1 MEAASHELATRTPRV
16 IRHLRRL
23 VKHFGLAI
31 ALAGVL
37 AAATETV
44 YKSALD
50 AQRDRV
56 YAEFQL
62 AAGQHIG
69 TLRKRLDAVLD
80 LQRLLSDHVDVAGA
94 GTASDFEQI
103 SGSLMR
109 VHTFIKAIALADI
122 DDSTTPPLRFPAR
135 HVSTHATWP
144 RPGTDLAMEGL
155 VAQESLQA
163 ALRTGQIV
171 ATPLLSPEAENGE
184 GIRLFSPAGDH
195 LLGIYMHLSELAQS
209 TLWAGMD
216 PDARNMAFTIL
227 DATDDP
233 RTAPEV
239 YRDTIGDNFETAY
252 VEAIAFGARR
262 WLVIA
267 TPTPNHFELAPSAS
281 IARQRATGWAITVLA
296 ALLVAFLQTRNSV
309 IRERVRSSTAELA
322 ATNRILADTNAT
334 LQAEVAQRTA
344 SEAALRASTVLQQA
358 ILHSA
363 DYAIVLTDTDGIVRV
378 FNPAAEN
385 MLGCTADMVIGQ
397 RTPIDFINR
406 EAMARMQAAT
416 GKRGFAA
423 VLETARGLSS
433 SEPVE
438 LELTRPDGRNV
449 PAAVSIS
456 PLMDAQ
462 DGRITGYLA
471 IASDIT
477 HRKAAETRILHLAH
491 FDPLTDLPNRS
502 LLGIRLES
510 ALEAAGRFDQ
520 SLAVLFLDLDRFKNV
535 NDSLGHQAGDA
546 LLKAVSGRFQHCV
559 REQDTVAR
567 MGGDEF
573 IVVLPELESRRQ
585 AAEVA
590 ERIIEALG
598 APFDIKGH
606 RLTVTP
612 SIGIAIYPDDGSTA
626 DTLIQHADAAMYH
639 AKDAG
644 RNNFQFYESRLS
656 TLVSARLTLENR
668 LRRAL
673 ERNEFELYYQPQVDI
688 ASGSFIGVEAML
700 RWRDPDEGLVDPAE
714 FIPIA
719 EDSGL
724 IVPIGA
730 WVLRTAC
737 AQAQAWR
744 RNHLIDVPIAVNL
757 SARQFDESGLL
768 DSVADILQDTGL
780 PANRLELE
788 LTESLIMRNPELT
801 AEVLD
806 AAKALGVMI
815 GVDDFGT
822 GYSSL
827 AYLKRFPIDRL
838 KIDRSFIADIES
850 EPDDAAIAETII
862 AMAHTLRIQV
872 LAEGVETAG
881 QLRMLR
887 GWACDAYQGYLCS
900 HPLPA
905 ADMDALLRGLRAVRV
920 YGLPDVGHA

>member
-1 MEAASHELATRTPRV
+1 MPV
-16 IRHLRRL
+16 IRTLRRL
-23 VKHFGLAI
+23 LRHFGLALL
-31 ALAGVL
+31 LAAVL
-37 AAATETV
+37 AAATEAV
-44 YKSALD
+44 YRSALQ

-62 AAGQHIG
+62 AAAQHIG
-69 TLRKRLDAVLD
+69 TLRKRLEAVLD
-80 LQRLLSDHVDVAGA
+80 LQRLLGDHVDVAGA
-94 GTASDFEQI
+94 GSARDFAQI
-103 SGSLMR
+103 SRSLMR

-122 DDSTTPPLRFPAR
+122 DRSTTPPLRFPAR
-135 HVSTHATWP
+135 HVATAAAWP
-144 RPGTDLAMEGL
+144 RPGTDLALEGL
-155 VAQESLQA
+155 AAQQSLQA
-163 ALRTGQIV
+163 ALRTGTVV

-184 GIRLFSPAGDH
+184 GIRLFAPAGAH
-195 LLGIYMHLSELAQS
+195 LLGLYMHLSELAQS

-233 RTAPEV
+233 RSAPEV
-239 YRDTIGDNFETAY
+239 YRDTVGDTFETAY
-252 VEAIAFGARR
+252 VEAIEFATRR

-267 TPTPNHFELAPSAS
+267 TPTPNNFELAPSTA
-281 IARQRATGWAITVLA
+281 IARQRATGWAITLLA
-296 ALLVAFLQTRNSV
+296 GLLVAFLQTRNHV
-309 IRERVRSSTAELA
+309 IRQRVRRSTAELA
-322 ATNRILADTNAT
+322 TTNRILADTNAT

-344 SEAALRASTVLQQA
+344 SEAALRESTVLQQA

-363 DYAIVLTDTDGIVRV
+363 DYAIVLTDTDGIIRV
-378 FNPAAEN
+378 FNPAAER
-385 MLGCTADMVIGQ
+385 MLACTAEQVIGQ
-397 RTPIDFINR
+397 HTPTVFIN
-406 EAMARMQAAT
+406 AATMARMEQKT
-416 GKRGFAA
+416 GQRGFAA
-423 VLETARGLSS
+423 VLDTARRLSS

-438 LELTRPDGRNV
+438 LELIRHDGHSV

-462 DGRITGYLA
+462 DGHVTGYLA

-477 HRKAAETRILHLAH
+477 HRKAAENRILHLAH
-491 FDPLTDLPNRS
+491 FDPLTELPNRS
-502 LLGIRLES
+502 LLGVRLES
-510 ALEAAGRFDQ
+510 ALEAAGRFEQ

-573 IVVLPELESRRQ
+573 IVVLPELEDRHQ

-590 ERIIEALG
+590 ERIVEALG
-598 APFDIKGH
+598 APFDVKGH

-612 SIGIAIYPDDGSTA
+612 SIGIAIYPDHGSTA
-626 DTLIQHADAAMYH
+626 DILIQHADAAMYH

-644 RNNFQFYESRLS
+644 RNTYQFYESHLSRRVSIRL
-656 TLVSARLTLENR
+656 ALENR

-673 ERNEFELYYQPQVDI
+673 ERQEFELYYQPQVDI
-688 ASGSFIGVEAML
+688 ASGDFIGVEAML
-700 RWRDPDEGLVDPAE
+700 RWRDPDEGLVAPE
-714 FIPIA
+714 TFIPVA

-744 RNHLIDVPIAVNL
+744 REHLIDVPMAVNL
-757 SARQFDESGLL
+757 SARQFDEASLL
-768 DSVADILQDTGL
+768 DTVADVLHDTGL

-801 AEVLD
+801 ADVLD
-806 AAKALGVMI
+806 AAKQLGVMI

-872 LAEGVETAG
+872 LAEGVESVG

-887 GWACDAYQGYLCS
+887 SWHCDAYQGYLCS

-905 ADMDALLRGLRAVRV
+905 ADMNALLRGLRAARL

>member
-1 MEAASHELATRTPRV
+1 MEAASHEFATRTMRV
-16 IRHLRRL
+16 IRPLRRL
-23 VKHFGLAI
+23 IKHFGLALL
-31 ALAGVL
+31 LAGVL
-37 AAATETV
+37 AAATEAV
-44 YKSALD
+44 YKNALD

-69 TLRKRLDAVLD
+69 TLRKRVEAVLD
-80 LQRLLSDHVDVAGA
+80 LQRLLGDHVDVAGA
-94 GTASDFEQI
+94 GSAKDFEQI
-103 SGSLMR
+103 SSSLMR
-109 VHTFIKAIALADI
+109 VHTFIKAIALADV
-122 DDSTTPPLRFPAR
+122 DDSVTPPLRFPAR
-135 HVSTHATWP
+135 HVATHAPWP
-144 RPGTDLAMEGL
+144 KPGTDLAMEGL
-155 VAQESLQA
+155 QAQEAVQA
-163 ALRTGQIV
+163 ALRTGAII

-184 GIRLFSPAGDH
+184 GIRLFSTAGKH
-195 LLGIYMHLSELAQS
+195 LLGLYMHLSELAQS

-227 DATDDP
+227 DTTTDP
-233 RTAPEV
+233 RSAPEV

-252 VEAIAFGARR
+252 VEVIEFAARR
-262 WLVIA
+262 WLIIA
-267 TPTPNHFELAPSAS
+267 TPTPNHFELAPSAA
-281 IARQRATGWAITVLA
+281 IERQRATGWAITLLA
-296 ALLVAFLQTRNSV
+296 ALLVAFLQTRNAV

-322 ATNRILADTNAT
+322 TTNRILADTNAT

-344 SEAALRASTVLQQA
+344 SEAALRTSTTLQQA

-363 DYAIVLTDTDGIVRV
+363 EYAIVLTDTDGIVRV
-378 FNPAAEN
+378 FNPAAEK
-385 MLGCTADMVIGQ
+385 MLGCAADLVVDK
-397 RTPIDFINR
+397 RTPIDFINT
-406 EAMARMQAAT
+406 AALARMQNAT
-416 GKRGFAA
+416 GKRGYAA

-433 SEPVE
+433 NEPVE
-438 LELTRPDGRNV
+438 LELTRADGQNV
-449 PAAVSIS
+449 PAAVSVS
-456 PLMDAQ
+456 PLIDAQ

-491 FDPLTDLPNRS
+491 FDPLTELPNRS
-502 LLGIRLES
+502 LLGVRLEA
-510 ALEAAGRFDQ
+510 ALEAANRFEQ
-520 SLAVLFLDLDRFKNV
+520 SLGVLFLDLDRFKNV

-573 IVVLPELESRRQ
+573 IVVLPELESRQ
-585 AAEVA
+585 HAAEVA
-590 ERIIEALG
+590 ERIAEALG
-598 APFDIKGH
+598 APFDVKGH

-644 RNNFQFYESRLS
+644 RNNYQFYESRLS
-656 TLVSARLTLENR
+656 TLVSTRLTLENR

-673 ERNEFELYYQPQVDI
+673 ERQEFELYYQPQVDI
-688 ASGSFIGVEAML
+688 ASGDFIGVEAML
-700 RWRDPDEGLVDPAE
+700 RWNDPDEGPVEPDV
-714 FIPIA
+714 FIPVA

-744 RNHLIDVPIAVNL
+744 SKHLIDVPMAVNL
-757 SARQFDESGLL
+757 SARQFDEASLL
-768 DSVADILQDTGL
+768 DTVAEALKDTGL
-780 PANRLELE
+780 PPSHLELE

-801 AEVLD
+801 ADVLD
-806 AAKALGVMI
+806 GAKRLGVMI

-838 KIDRSFIADIES
+838 KIDRSFIADIET

-900 HPLPA
+900 RPLPA
-905 ADMDALLRGLRAVRV
+905 EDMNALLKGLRAARL
-920 YGLPDVGHA
+920 YGLPEMGNG